1 MDLTKA
7 HSFIIVK
14 NKLATPKLQG
24 SAAIISKIMK
34 KRSKHPPFT
43 EKNVLAQSPLIKY

>member
-14 NKLATPKLQG
+14 NKLPTPKLQG